1 MADAQPL
8 PPLDQLLRQRSDL
21 WRGRKRPRG
30 AVLSSGQARLDEWLP
45 GGGWPCGR
53 LTELLP
59 SALGI
64 GELSLLLPSLAAQ
77 TRQGRPLLLIAPPL
91 IPCPQHLDRAGVD
104 LQRLVI
110 VRQAAQALWA
120 AEQGLKSGLC
130 GAVLVWHPRGR
141 VQEKSIR
148 RLQLAAEQGS
158 APLFVYYL
166 PGQRPPVALASLR
179 LAIQPGP
186 ELELLRGDA
195 GGRRIHLG
203 RGNVIRL
210 DTSTA
215 TRPPPRR
222 VLKAPVSPLFM
233 NVEPTQPAATAGSGK
248 PGSPIA
254 RGSKP
259 LP

>member
-1 MADAQPL
+1 MAHAQAS
-8 PPLDQLLRQRSDL
+8 PPLEQLLKERRDL
-21 WRGRKRPRG
+21 WRGRKPPRG
-30 AVLSSGQARLDEWLP
+30 AALSSGQALLDDWLP

-77 TRQGRPLLLIAPPL
+77 TRQGLPVLLAAPPL
-91 IPCPQHLDRAGVD
+91 VPCPQHLDRAGID

-110 VRQAAQALWA
+110 IRQARQALWA

-158 APLFVYYL
+158 APLFVYYA
-166 PGQRPPVALASLR
+166 PGQQPPAALAALR

-186 ELELLRGDA
+186 ELELLRGDTDQ
-195 GGRRIHLG
+195 RRIHLG
-203 RGNVIRL
+203 RGNVVRL
-210 DTSTA
+210 RTA
-215 TRPPPRR
+215 PSTRPLPRPR
-222 VLKAPVSPLFM
+222 AGKAAVSSLFSS
-233 NVEPTQPAATAGSGK
+233 VA
-248 PGSPIA
+248 
-254 RGSKP
+254 P
-259 LP
+259 LPSAAHANDTTPGPAERSGQLLP

>member
-1 MADAQPL
+1 MANAQAS
-8 PPLDQLLRQRSDL
+8 PPLEQLLKERSDL
-21 WRGRKRPRG
+21 WRGRKPPRG
-30 AVLSSGQARLDEWLP
+30 AALSSGQTLLDDWLP
-45 GGGWPCGR
+45 AGGWPCGR

-77 TRQGRPLLLIAPPL
+77 TRQGLPILLAAPPL
-91 IPCPQHLDRAGVD
+91 VPCPQHLDRAGVD

-110 VRQAAQALWA
+110 IRQARQALWA

-141 VQEKSIR
+141 VQEKAIR

-158 APLFVYYL
+158 APLFVYYA
-166 PGQRPPVALASLR
+166 PGQQPPAALAALR
-179 LAIQPGP
+179 LAIRPGP

-195 GGRRIHLG
+195 DRRRIHLG
-203 RGNVIRL
+203 RGNVVRL
-210 DTSTA
+210 RADPSS
-215 TRPPPRR
+215 RPQPQAWTG
-222 VLKAPVSPLFM
+222 KAPVSPLFSST
-233 NVEPTQPAATAGSGK
+233 EPAPLAVHANKESAGPAERDSQQ
-248 PGSPIA
+248 
-254 RGSKP
+254 